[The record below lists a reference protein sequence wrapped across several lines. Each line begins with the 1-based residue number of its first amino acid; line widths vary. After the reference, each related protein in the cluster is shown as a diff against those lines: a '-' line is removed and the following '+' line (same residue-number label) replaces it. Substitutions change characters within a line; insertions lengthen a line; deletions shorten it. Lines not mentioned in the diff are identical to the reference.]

1 MKIKKPKYF
10 SSFSLL
16 EKELAKQN
24 YSKIFVLVDSNTRQ
38 HCFSKL
44 LSFSKNIIIIEIK
57 PTDEHK
63 NLISCEKIWQTLSAE
78 NADRKSVLI
87 NIGGGMI
94 CDLGGFAASV
104 YKRGIDFMHVPTTS
118 MAMCD
123 AAIGGK
129 TAVNFANAKN
139 IIGTFHQPKQIFICN
154 DFLKSLP
161 KRELISGL
169 AEVMKHALLN
179 NDKKI
184 LNQLNEIAV
193 DDLDWK
199 KLVKSSVE
207 YKMKVIEKDFFEQ
220 NIRKLLNVG
229 HTFGHAVEAALM
241 HDEKK
246 KLLHGE
252 AVAMGFRFEIL
263 LAIIVFDLKL
273 DEANFVLELLDK
285 YFPIIKFS
293 STEKK
298 KIIALLKADKKNQ
311 NGKINF
317 SLFKKIGNAKIDC
330 FVSEENIEQLLKAF

>member
-1 MKIKKPKYF
+1 MKIIAPKYF
-10 SSFSLL
+10 HSFSAF
-16 EKELAKQN
+16 EKELAKYN
-24 YSKIFVLVDSNTRQ
+24 YSKFFVLVDSNTRQ

-44 LSFSKNIIIIEIK
+44 SIFFKNAIIIEIK
-57 PTDEHK
+57 PTDGNK
-63 NLISCEKIWQTLSAE
+63 NLASCEKIWQVLSAE
-78 NADRKSVLI
+78 NADRKSILI

-104 YKRGIDFMHVPTTS
+104 FKRGIDFIHVPTTS

-129 TAVNFANAKN
+129 TAINFADAKN
-139 IIGTFHQPKQIFICN
+139 IIGTFHQPKQIFICTG
-154 DFLKSLP
+154 FLESLP

-169 AEVMKHALLN
+169 AEVIKHALLN

-184 LNQLNEIAV
+184 LNQLNETAIEN
-193 DDLDWK
+193 LDWK
-199 KLVKSSVE
+199 KLVKSSVD

-229 HTFGHAVEAALM
+229 HTFGHAVEAVLM

-252 AVAMGFRFEIL
+252 AVAIGFRFEIL
-263 LAIIVFDLKL
+263 LSIIVFDLKL
-273 DEANFVLELLDK
+273 EEANFVLELLDK
-285 YFPIIKFS
+285 YFPIIQFS
-293 STEKK
+293 SAEKK
-298 KIIALLKADKKNQ
+298 KIITLLKADKKNE

-317 SLFKKIGNAKIDC
+317 SLFKKIGNAKINC
-330 FVSEENIEQLLKAF
+330 FVSEEKIEQLLKAF